1 MINEKGE
8 EVMLD
13 EPTGW
18 ELPPKGFDVEDNG
31 YLAPAEDGSRVEI
44 NVNPDIRTITIIRR
58 LLNLLEDAIT
68 RRKIIN

>member
-1 MINEKGE
+1 MTDTLINENGE

-31 YLAPAEDGSRVEI
+31 YLAPVADGSGC
-44 NVNPDIRTITIIRR
+44 TS
-58 LLNLLEDAIT
+58 
-68 RRKIIN
+68 

>member
-1 MINEKGE
+1 MKWE

-31 YLAPAEDGSRVEI
+31 YLAPDADGSQLRYG
-44 NVNPDIRTITIIRR
+44 
-58 LLNLLEDAIT
+58 
-68 RRKIIN
+68 